1 MAASFPASYDALTN
15 PTAGSLLTSPSHADQ
30 HINANDIVEA
40 IEQRVGLSGS
50 GFPGTPSS
58 GQFFHHTTRRLDYF
72 YNGTR
77 WLTTHLYDTPIVVS
91 PEVTYPLSATGIAF
105 RAAVPHAGVYDLW
118 LEDFQAT
125 FYVSAGTALG
135 ASHKWVCVLSKEP
148 AATTVATINID
159 SGASDVF
166 RNSGQIAIDALVG
179 TTQFEFQIEST
190 KTGTPGTL
198 RLMPTLTY
206 RMVG

>member
-1 MAASFPASYDALTN
+1 MAASFPTTYDALTN

-30 HINANDIVEA
+30 HTNANDIVEA

-50 GFPGTPSS
+50 SFPGAPSS

-77 WLTTHLYDTPIVVS
+77 WLTTHLYDMEIGITRASFQP
-91 PEVTYPLSATGIAF
+91 YSATGTYQEAT
-105 RAAVPHAGVYDLW
+105 APHAGVYDLW
-118 LEDFQAT
+118 LEDFQAA
-125 FYVSAGTALG
+125 FIVNGGTALS
-135 ASHKWVCVLSKEP
+135 ASHKWAAVLTKSP
-148 AATTVATINID
+148 AGSTVATITID
-159 SGASDVF
+159 SGALDTW
-166 RNSGQIAIDALVG
+166 RNSGQIAIDALLG
-179 TTQFEFQIEST
+179 TTNFNFYIVLT

-198 RLMPTLTY
+198 FIHPRLTY